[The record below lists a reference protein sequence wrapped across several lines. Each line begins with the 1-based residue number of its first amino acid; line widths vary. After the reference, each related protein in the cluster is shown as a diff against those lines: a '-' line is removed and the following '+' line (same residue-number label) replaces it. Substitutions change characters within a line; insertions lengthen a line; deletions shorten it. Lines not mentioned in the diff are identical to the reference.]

1 MSVYTSVTSEQLDE
15 FLAHFRQI
23 GQARDLQGIS
33 QGVENTNYFLTTE
46 KGEYILTIFER
57 VPEQDLP
64 FFLNLM
70 AFLANDGLP
79 VPQPVLDDEGRYL
92 RRLAGKLAAIV
103 TKLAGRTIYYPGV
116 DHCAEVGGVL
126 GRMHKAGQ
134 RFPDTRDNPRGP
146 GWWKETAEALEGDL
160 SPDEHRL
167 LQDELTYQYHNRRV
181 DLPRGVI
188 HADLFHD
195 NALFEEGQ
203 LTGVIDFYYACSDV
217 LAFDLAIV
225 VNDWCTHPD
234 GTLNPY
240 RTRALL
246 KQYNAERPLSSVEEA
261 LWPVM
266 LRGAA
271 LRFWLSRLWDYHHP
285 RDGELTSTKDP
296 DTFRAIL
303 EARRDLPQNAW
314 IGWPKAVAE

>member
-1 MSVYTSVTSEQLDE
+1 MSVYTSVTPEQLDE
-15 FLAHFRQI
+15 FVSHFRQI
-23 GQARDLQGIS
+23 GQAEDLRGIS
-33 QGVENTNYFLTTE
+33 QGVENTNYFLTAE

-57 VPEQDLP
+57 VPEEDLP

-79 VPQPVLDDEGRYL
+79 VPQPVLDEEGHYL
-92 RRLAGKLAAIV
+92 RRLAGKSAAIV
-103 TKLAGRTIYYPGV
+103 TKLPGRTIYYPGV
-116 DHCAEVGGVL
+116 EQCAEVGRVL
-126 GRMHKAGQ
+126 GRMHTVGQ
-134 RFPDTRDNPRGP
+134 RFPDARENPRGP
-146 GWWKETAEALEGDL
+146 AWWQDTAAALEGDL
-160 SPDEHRL
+160 SQDEWRL
-167 LQDELTYQYHNRRV
+167 LKDELTYQYHNRRM

-195 NALFEEGQ
+195 NALFEGGK

-225 VNDWCTHPD
+225 ANDWCTHPD

-240 RTRALL
+240 RARALL
-246 KQYNAERPLSSVEEA
+246 ENYNHERPLSSVEEA

-303 EARRDLPQNAW
+303 EARRDLPQNTW
-314 IGWPKAVAE
+314 VGWPKAGAE

>member
-1 MSVYTSVTSEQLDE
+1 MSVYTSVTPEQLDE

-23 GQARDLQGIS
+23 GEARDLQGIS
-33 QGVENTNYFLTTE
+33 QGVENTNYFLTTDR
-46 KGEYILTIFER
+46 GEYILTLFER

-79 VPQPVLDDEGRYL
+79 VPRPVPDDEGSFL
-92 RRLAGKLAAIV
+92 RRLAGKTAAIV
-103 TKLAGRTIYYPGV
+103 TKLPGRTIYYPGV
-116 DHCAEVGGVL
+116 EHCAEVGRVL
-126 GRMHKAGQ
+126 GRMHRAGQ
-134 RFPDTRDNPRGP
+134 RFPDSRDNPRGP
-146 GWWKETAEALEGDL
+146 GWWQDTAAALEGDL
-160 SPDEHRL
+160 SPDEWRL

-195 NALFEEGQ
+195 NALFEGNE

-225 VNDWCTHPD
+225 ANDWCIHPD

-246 KQYNAERPLSSVEEA
+246 KNYNAERPLTSVEEA

-314 IGWPKAVAE
+314 VGWPKAAE